1 MTTSQS
7 TSPDASD
14 VAEAVEDHSESAA
27 RKARKEAQQLRARLR
42 DAEAERDAL
51 AADIAGLRE
60 STAALQRAEVERL
73 ASGRLSDPTDLWL
86 TGVVLDDLLT
96 DGADGARHLDPT
108 KVAETVARVVDDHPG
123 WVRSGPRPQ
132 LPPTW
137 RSGASL
143 RRDTY
148 NSEPSWKG
156 VIEKGAAG
164 AVLPSVVRGRRH
176 ETPSD
181 T

>member
-86 TGVVLDDLLT
+86 TGWSWTTCSPTVQTVLVT
-96 DGADGARHLDPT
+96 STR
-108 KVAETVARVVDDHPG
+108 R
-123 WVRSGPRPQ
+123 RSRRPS
-132 LPPTW
+132 PV
-137 RSGASL
+137 S
-143 RRDTY
+143 
-148 NSEPSWKG
+148 
-156 VIEKGAAG
+156 
-164 AVLPSVVRGRRH
+164 
-176 ETPSD
+176 
-181 T
+181 